1 MNLTVPDTLI
11 DRATLEARVREMAR
25 EIAPHIGQDWTVV
38 VLLQGAFLFAADL
51 VRGLAEEG
59 LTPRTDFLWLS
70 SYGAGRVSTGRV
82 QVRADLSESIDG
94 RGALLLDDVY
104 DTGRTLAFAA
114 DHLRGQGATAVRT
127 AVLASK
133 PAAAIGPP
141 PDHVGFALPDRFLIG
156 YGMDDAGFGR
166 GVPFIGALR

>member
-1 MNLTVPDTLI
+1 MTLPALDTLI
-11 DRATLEARVREMAR
+11 DRATLEGRVREMAR
-25 EIAPHIGQDWTVV
+25 EIAPHIAQDWTVV

-82 QVRADLSESIDG
+82 QVRADLSEGIEG
-94 RGALLLDDVY
+94 RGELLLDDVY

-114 DHLRGQGATAVRT
+114 DHLRSQGRWRLRT
-127 AVLASK
+127 
-133 PAAAIGPP
+133 
-141 PDHVGFALPDRFLIG
+141 
-156 YGMDDAGFGR
+156 GR
-166 GVPFIGALR
+166 AHPRRRALRRAPWNGL